1 MSSSTAITCV
11 SPRIPLARMRSIY
24 RLEEVSRRL
33 EKLPPKEHESLRAT
47 YERMLE
53 KGEQRFQVKPSGLP
67 TMDALYD
74 ELPNFHEVLDD
85 VRRQIALCNDSSDA
99 LEITPLLL
107 LGPPGVGK
115 THFAR
120 QLAELLGTG
129 MGFVSMSSLTAG
141 WVLSGASSQWRGARA
156 GKVFEALVDGDYA
169 NPVMVVDEIDK
180 AGGEAA
186 YGRHQQR
193 LPPAEVGAHRLGHAG
208 ARAAGQL
215 LLQPVEPDLEEATEH
230 AARDADHCGEQ
241 EDRERAEWQALLR
254 HQAARVRARQR
265 RFKGCIRARLRGR
278 VL

>member
-1 MSSSTAITCV
+1 MSSTAITCV
-11 SPRIPLARMRSIY
+11 APRIPVARMRSIY
-24 RLEEVSRRL
+24 RLEEVSKRL
-33 EKLPPKEHESLRAT
+33 DKLPPKEHETLRAT

-156 GKVFEALVDGDYA
+156 GKVFE
-169 NPVMVVDEIDK
+169 
-180 AGGEAA
+180 
-186 YGRHQQR
+186 RSWT
-193 LPPAEVGAHRLGHAG
+193 
-208 ARAAGQL
+208 
-215 LLQPVEPDLEEATEH
+215 ATT
-230 AARDADHCGEQ
+230 RT
-241 EDRERAEWQALLR
+241 R
-254 HQAARVRARQR
+254 
-265 RFKGCIRARLRGR
+265 
-278 VL
+278 